1 MTPADWN
8 FVKTMIR
15 SQIWYFS
22 HKNLWLTR
30 FAKYIRV
37 LLEILDY
44 KVQLRH
50 EFGTQKGFL
59 AGFCSE
65 NFAQKIQKF
74 ASWGEISSEEH

>member
-1 MTPADWN
+1 M
-8 FVKTMIR
+8 
-15 SQIWYFS
+15 WYFS

-30 FAKYIRV
+30 FAKCIRV

-65 NFAQKIQKF
+65 NFTKKIQKS
-74 ASWGEISSEEH
+74 ASWDQISSEEH

>member
-1 MTPADWN
+1 MTHADWK
-8 FVKTMIR
+8 FVKTMILI
-15 SQIWYFS
+15 QIWYFS

-44 KVQLRH
+44 NVKLRH
-50 EFGTQKGFL
+50 EFATQKGFL

-65 NFAQKIQKF
+65 NFAKKFQKF
-74 ASWGEISSEEH
+74 ASWGQISSEEH